1 MKSPN
6 KYLGA
11 MRYRTPIIIAFG
23 KQSQEGPHKFQVNRV
38 TESSRP
44 SRNSFE
50 ILPPFGGGGPRNLVI
65 YFEVEFLFELG
76 ACPNQK
82 TAAKIELGN
91 VFAIIFFFF
100 LGKVL
105 FQRTVL
111 LSFCF
116 VFGTSHVC
124 SRRRGCLS
132 LQKRSL
138 AYRARE
144 RSLTLAGRQPANSCF
159 QRGVLAVS
167 FFLS

>member
-1 MKSPN
+1 
-6 KYLGA
+6 
-11 MRYRTPIIIAFG
+11 MRSY
-23 KQSQEGPHKFQVNRV
+23 PH
-38 TESSRP
+38 
-44 SRNSFE
+44 
-50 ILPPFGGGGPRNLVI
+50 LGGGGRSRNLVI

-76 ACPNQK
+76 ACPNQT
-82 TAAKIELGN
+82 TAVNIELGN
-91 VFAIIFFFF
+91 FLQSFFFF

-132 LQKRSL
+132 MQKRSL
-138 AYRARE
+138 AYRTRE
-144 RSLTLAGRQPANSCF
+144 RSLALARRQPASSCF

-167 FFLS
+167 FFSEVGDSESLRVACSLPDSLGSV